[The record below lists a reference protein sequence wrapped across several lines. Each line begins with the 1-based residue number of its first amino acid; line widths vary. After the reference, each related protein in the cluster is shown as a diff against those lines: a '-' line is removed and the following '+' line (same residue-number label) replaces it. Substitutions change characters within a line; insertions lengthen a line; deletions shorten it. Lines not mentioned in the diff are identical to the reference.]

1 MAFKI
6 LLTKATPRLT
16 YDDSETSSSRVVG
29 SLSEVK
35 IVVDRSKASEFPKYS
50 MIEAWDSETGEYAVR
65 LFRTRGKP
73 RKPRSKGKFYPDR
86 WVGTAFGR
94 TTK

>member
-1 MAFKI
+1 MTFKI
-6 LLTKATPRLT
+6 LLTKAPTLT

-35 IVVDRSKASEFPKYS
+35 ILVDRSKASEFPKYEA
-50 MIEAWDSETGEYAVR
+50 IEAWDSEGKYVAR
-65 LFRTRGKP
+65 LYRTRGKP

-86 WVGTAFGR
+86 WVGKAFGR